1 MEISLEWLKDYVP
14 VEGVEQTAARLTDGG
29 LEVEGIRHLGE
40 GLDGVLVAEVKE
52 AVPHPDAERLQ
63 VTQVD
68 IGASALLQVVCGAK
82 NFKVGDKVPLAT
94 VGSELPG
101 GMKIGRAALRG
112 VDSFGM
118 LCSAKELGLPEGEDG
133 LLILDSSLKP
143 GVPIVEA
150 LGLDDSVLTLNVTP
164 NRPDALSHVG
174 VARDLAVLTGTRL
187 TLPPTS
193 CEEGEAAIAD
203 ALTVRIEA
211 GDRCARYA
219 ARVIEGV
226 KVGPSPAWLS
236 RRLEACGVRSIN
248 NIVDVTNFVLLELGH
263 PLHAFDLDRL
273 AEKTLVV
280 RTAAA
285 GETLKTLDGKERKLE
300 AGDLVIADAA
310 RAQALAGVMGGAE
323 SEVGEA
329 TTRIVLESAWF
340 APEGVRRT
348 ARRHALHSEA
358 SHRFERG
365 ADPEIIP
372 VALDRAARLIAELA
386 GGTIARGR
394 IDEVAVPHP
403 PREVMLRDGS
413 VSRLLG
419 VEVPAEEVRR
429 ILTALGFSA
438 QGEQDGATRWRVP
451 SHRPDVTGEVD
462 LVEEVARIRGYATIP
477 SVLPRGGS
485 ALAPPDPAAVGT
497 ARLRA
502 ALSGLGHDEVIN
514 YAFTSEQALRNVG
527 ETGDVVTLLNPL
539 SAEQGVM
546 RTSLLPGLLEN
557 LSLSVRHQVERLRI
571 YEIGRTY
578 HRDPQGGQG
587 QRPAAREVNRLG
599 GLLYGLR
606 AGRSWSEGSGTVDF
620 YDAKGAVEGV
630 LSALHIHGAR
640 FTAIRDVP
648 SLHPGAAA
656 AIHDA
661 EGQLLGTVGQL
672 HPRVARAADVP
683 EAVFVFDLDLARLL
697 ARATLVPLAQALPRF
712 PAVLRD
718 LSVVV
723 PREHAMEAVRQLIL
737 EEGGAL
743 VEDAALFDVYTGQ
756 NIPEGHRSLAFAIRY
771 RSPERTLQDA
781 EVTEAHQRIVERV
794 HERLGASLRA

>member
-1 MEISLEWLKDYVP
+1 MEISLKWLADYVP
-14 VEGVEQTAARLTDGG
+14 VEGVDATAARLTDGG

-68 IGASALLQVVCGAK
+68 IGASALLQVVCGAR

-133 LLILDSSLKP
+133 LLILNPSLTP
-143 GVPIVEA
+143 GAPIVQA

-174 VARDLAVLTGTRL
+174 VARDLAVLTGAKL
-187 TLPPTS
+187 TLPETA
-193 CEEGEAAIAD
+193 CQEGGAAIAEH
-203 ALTVRIEA
+203 LTVRIESP
-211 GDRCARYA
+211 DRCARYA

-236 RRLEACGVRSIN
+236 ARLEACGVRSIN

-273 AEKTLVV
+273 ADKTLVV

-285 GETLKTLDGKERKLE
+285 GETLKTLDGKQRKLDE
-300 AGDLVIADAA
+300 GDLVIADAD

-323 SEVGEA
+323 SEVGTS

-348 ARRHALHSEA
+348 AKRHALHSEA

-365 ADPEIIP
+365 ADPEIVP
-372 VALDRAARLIAELA
+372 TALDRAARLIAELA

-394 IDEVAVPHP
+394 IDDVAVPRQR
-403 PREVMLRDGS
+403 REVVLREGR

-429 ILTALGFSA
+429 ILTALGFEA
-438 QGEQDGATRWRVP
+438 KGEQAGDSVWRVP

-477 SVLPRGGS
+477 SKLPRGAN
-485 ALAPPDPAAVGT
+485 ALTPPDPAAVGT
-497 ARLRA
+497 SRLRA

-527 ETGDVVTLLNPL
+527 EAGDFVTLLNPL

-578 HRDPQGGQG
+578 HRDPQGGRG
-587 QRPAAREVNRLG
+587 QRPAAREVTRLG

-606 AGRSWSEGSGTVDF
+606 AGRSWTEGAAKLDF
-620 YDAKGAVEGV
+620 YDAKGAVEGI
-630 LSALHIHGAR
+630 LSALHVRGVR
-640 FTAIRDVP
+640 FTAVRDVP

-656 AIHDA
+656 AVHDA
-661 EGQLLGTVGQL
+661 EGRRLGTVGQL
-672 HPRVARAADVP
+672 HPRVARAVDVP
-683 EAVFVFDLDLARLL
+683 EEVFVFDLELQPLL
-697 ARATLVPLAQALPRF
+697 EQSTLVTTAKPLPRF

-723 PREHAMEAVRQLIL
+723 SREHAMEAVRQLIL
-737 EEGGAL
+737 EEGGTL
-743 VEDAALFDVYTGQ
+743 VEDASLFDVYTGQ

-771 RSPERTLQDA
+771 RDPERTLQDA